1 MSDLTQGSIG
11 RHIASM
17 AAFIG
22 AGLVFQAAYFIVDLY
37 FVSRLGKDAIA
48 GVGSAGNFSFLGIAA
63 AQLVGVGS
71 LSLISQAVGRKEDE
85 YANIVFNQVCGLSV
99 LAAILT
105 LIIGYLFA
113 GAAMRGLS
121 ADVGSADQGRM
132 YLYGFLPSM
141 ACMFPMT
148 AVSSALRATG
158 VVRPTMLLQTG
169 SVILNALL
177 APILI
182 VGWGTGLALGA
193 FGAGLAS
200 SIASCLSMV
209 LLIVIMPRIQS
220 GLTTVWQEY
229 VPRMDVWLS
238 IIKVGLPSAGEFF
251 LIFLISGVIYWAIRR
266 FGPEAQAGYGIGT
279 RIMQALFLPALAVSF
294 AAAAIAGQN
303 FGAGRADR
311 VASTFRISATI
322 GVGFMLLLTVI
333 CQWHPAVLAAAFTS
347 DPPVLAVAAQFLRV
361 ISWNFVSI
369 GFVYACSG
377 MFQAFGDTRPAF
389 TSSAT
394 RLVTFAAPA
403 IWMSGRPGVTLIDF
417 WHLSVA
423 AATLQGVFS
432 LLLLRQAFR
441 QKMPAGWEGPPIS
454 VHRVA

>member
-1 MSDLTQGSIG
+1 LTDLTQGSIG
-11 RHIASM
+11 RHIVGM

-37 FVSRLGKDAIA
+37 FVSQLGKDAIA

-63 AQLVGVGS
+63 SQLVGVGS
-71 LSLISQAVGRKEDE
+71 LSLISQAAGRKENA
-85 YANIVFNQVCGLSV
+85 YANLVFNQVCGLAV
-99 LAAILT
+99 LAAFLT
-105 LIIGYLFA
+105 LATGYVLA
-113 GAAMRGLS
+113 GAAMRSLS
-121 ADVGSADQGRM
+121 ADRATAELGRL

-148 AVSSALRATG
+148 AISSALRATG

-169 SVILNALL
+169 AVILNAIL

-182 VGWGTGLALGA
+182 VGWGTGYALGA
-193 FGAGLAS
+193 FGAGLSS
-200 SIASCLSMV
+200 SIASCISIVV
-209 LLIVIMPRIQS
+209 LVAMLPRIQTTLS
-220 GLTTVWQEY
+220 TVWAEY
-229 VPRMDVWLS
+229 WPRMDVWLS
-238 IIKVGLPSAGEFF
+238 IIRVGLPAAGEFF
-251 LIFLISGVIYWAIRR
+251 LIFLISGVIYWSIRR
-266 FGPEAQAGYGIGT
+266 YGPAAQAGYGIGT

-294 AAAAIAGQN
+294 ASAAIAGQN
-303 FGAGRADR
+303 FGAGLAGR
-311 VASTFRISATI
+311 VAATFRVSAIIS
-322 GVGFMLLLTVI
+322 VGFMLLLTFI
-333 CQWHPAVLAAAFTS
+333 CQWRPAAIASAFTNDPGVLAI
-347 DPPVLAVAAQFLRV
+347 AAQFLRV

-377 MFQAFGDTRPAF
+377 MFQAFGDTRPSF

-394 RLVTFAAPA
+394 RLVTFAIPA
-403 IWMSGRPGVTLIDF
+403 IWMSKLPGAALIDF

-423 AATLQGVFS
+423 AATLQAVFS

-441 QKMPAGWEGPPIS
+441 QKMPAGWAGGRMS